1 MGRNV
6 RSLVMAGCLG
16 LATVMVSGCA
26 SDKSRS
32 TGQYIDDR
40 MTAHKVKAD
49 LKNNPIYKF
58 EDINVTA
65 YRGVVQLSGWVEKPE
80 QKQVAEQIAKN
91 SAGVVDVINNI
102 TFKPQVQIL
111 MPTGQS
117 EGGRPLYE
125 KEPRQLQSEHHRT
138 QEQILREQQQ
148 REQQQRE
155 QQNQSQP

>member
-32 TGQYIDDR
+32 TGQYMDDR
-40 MTAHKVKAD
+40 MTAHKVKSE

-58 EDINVTA
+58 EDVNVTA

-80 QKQVAEQIAKN
+80 QKQIAEQIAKN
-91 SAGVVDVINNI
+91 TAGVVDVINNV

-125 KEPRQLQSEHHRT
+125 KEPRPVQQQRT
-138 QEQILREQQQ
+138 QEQQQ

-155 QQNQSQP
+155 QGQTQP